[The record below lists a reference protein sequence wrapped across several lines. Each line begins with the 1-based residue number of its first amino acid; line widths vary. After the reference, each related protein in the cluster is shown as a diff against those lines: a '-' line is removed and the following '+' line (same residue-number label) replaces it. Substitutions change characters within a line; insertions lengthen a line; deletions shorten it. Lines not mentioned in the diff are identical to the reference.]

1 MPALRPLLAGAR
13 LELRIVRANPDTL
26 IPFFIGP
33 LFTIIFL
40 TIVRHAGRHD
50 LQPDAL
56 MAPVLMTL
64 WWFALY
70 QGGMLVTN
78 DRWQG
83 LLESVLATPASL
95 ALVILGRIG
104 SIMALG
110 LLGFFEVWAVGELVF
125 RVSIPF
131 EHPLALALTLL
142 TTIFAMAGTAV
153 AFAAFFVLTR
163 NAFTFANSA
172 SFPFYV
178 LGGVFV
184 PVAILPGWIQP
195 VTKAVF
201 MSWSADL
208 LRSSL
213 KAAPIHD
220 EWGRIGMV
228 LLLGSLSFVLGRIVL
243 HYVLRKMRTT
253 GELATA

>member
-1 MPALRPLLAGAR
+1 MRTLLAGAR
-13 LELRIVRANPDTL
+13 LELQIVRATPETL

-40 TIVRHAGRHD
+40 TIVRHAGRQD

-64 WWFALY
+64 WWFALF
-70 QGGMLVTN
+70 QGGTLVTN

-83 LLESVLATPASL
+83 MLEWILATPSSL
-95 ALVILGRIG
+95 AVVILGRIG
-104 SIMALG
+104 SMMAFG

-125 RVSIPF
+125 GVSIPF

-142 TTIFAMAGTAV
+142 ATVFAMAGTAV
-153 AFAAFFVLTR
+153 AFAALFVLTR
-163 NAFTFANSA
+163 NANTFANSA
-172 SFPFYV
+172 SFPFYL

-195 VTKAVF
+195 LTKAVF
-201 MSWSADL
+201 MSWSSAL

-213 KAAPIHD
+213 RATPIHD
-220 EWGRIGMV
+220 EWGRLGMV
-228 LLLGSLSFVLGRIVL
+228 LLLGGLSFVLGRAVL
-243 HYVLRKMRTT
+243 HHVLRRMRGS

>member
-1 MPALRPLLAGAR
+1 MRPFLAGMR
-13 LELRIVRANPDTL
+13 LEVWMVRANPDTL
-26 IPFFIGP
+26 IPFFTAP

-40 TIVRHAGRHD
+40 TIVRHGGRHD

-64 WWFALY
+64 WWFAVFH
-70 QGGMLVTN
+70 GGILVTG

-83 LLESVLATPASL
+83 MLEWILAAPASF
-95 ALVILGRIG
+95 AVVVLGRIATIMLFG
-104 SIMALG
+104 S
-110 LLGFFEVWAVGELVF
+110 LGFFEVWAVGRFGFGVAIAF
-125 RVSIPF
+125 D
-131 EHPLALALTLL
+131 HPLALALTLVVTL
-142 TTIFAMAGTAV
+142 FAMAATSTLIAGL
-153 AFAAFFVLTR
+153 FVLTR
-163 NAFTFANSA
+163 NAFTFANSS

-195 VTKAVF
+195 VTKIVF

-208 LRSSL
+208 LRASL
-213 KAAPIHD
+213 KPGAIHD
-220 EWGRIGMV
+220 AWGRLGMV
-228 LLLGSLSFVLGRIVL
+228 LLIGAVTFFLGRLVL
-243 HYVLRKMRTT
+243 RYVLRRMRTS

>member
-1 MPALRPLLAGAR
+1 MRPFLAGMR
-13 LELRIVRANPDTL
+13 LEAWIVRASPDTL
-26 IPFFIGP
+26 IPFFTAP

-40 TIVRHAGRHD
+40 TIVRHGGRHD

-64 WWFALY
+64 WWFALFH
-70 QGGMLVTN
+70 GGNLVTG

-83 LLESVLATPASL
+83 MLEWILAAPASL
-95 ALVILGRIG
+95 AVVVLGRIA
-104 SIMALG
+104 SIMAFG
-110 LLGFFEVWAVGELVF
+110 SLGFFEVWAVGRLAFGVHVAF
-125 RVSIPF
+125 A
-131 EHPLALALTLL
+131 HPLALALTLL
-142 TTIFAMAGTAV
+142 VTLFAMAATSTLIAGL
-153 AFAAFFVLTR
+153 FVLTR

-195 VTKAVF
+195 VTKIVF

-208 LRSSL
+208 LRASL
-213 KAAPIHD
+213 KPGVIHD
-220 EWGRIGMV
+220 EWGRFGAV
-228 LLLGSLSFVLGRIVL
+228 LAISVVTFLLGRVVLA
-243 HYVLRKMRTT
+243 YVLRRMRTS
-253 GELATA
+253 GELAAA